1 VGPGVVMPAVPVQVG
16 DLTLLMEASV
26 VSPVGTEPTG
36 AAGRATD
43 WVLQSFDRVQSAI
56 EQIAVST
63 AETIERAAAR
73 AARPASVAIEFGIK
87 VSAKGDVIIA
97 GGSGEA
103 SLKVTLTYLSAD
115 SDTAT
120 ADTADD
126 TKP

>member
-1 VGPGVVMPAVPVQVG
+1 MGPSLVMPAVPVQVG
-16 DLTLLMEASV
+16 ELTLLMETSV
-26 VSPVGTEPTG
+26 VSLVGTEPTS
-36 AAGRATD
+36 AAGRAAD
-43 WVLQSFDRVQSAI
+43 WALQSFDRVQSAI

-63 AETIERAAAR
+63 AETIERAATR
-73 AARPASVAIEFGIK
+73 AARPTSVAIEFGIK

-115 SDTAT
+115 SDIAT

-126 TKP
+126 TNP